1 MGFLGIGNYNKPGP
15 GVSKDEPQ
23 KKGFFLFFELYFR
36 KFWKLME
43 ANMLFVVCCIP
54 FFIPTGL
61 VVAFMPGNVIA
72 SYISMIFYIGIAP
85 MLAGY
90 TYILRNFAR
99 QEHAF
104 LWMDFKDT
112 IKNNWKQSLIIG
124 LIDLIVY
131 FVGIVSVT
139 FYFNNISKNGIII
152 IPFVL
157 AVLFMVLFT
166 FMQYYMFVMLITFN
180 LTVKQ
185 IIKNAAIFSIAGLG
199 RNLLITL
206 FLALLVLFNYIWF
219 PPSLILILTMGLS
232 LAGFIIN
239 FNVWPVIKKF
249 MIPDDV
255 QLEEDGEQVFDD
267 DLKIK
272 DHNNNKQ

>member
-1 MGFLGIGNYNKPGP
+1 MGILGFGNYNKPGP
-15 GVSKDEPQ
+15 GISKDEPQ

-43 ANMLFVVCCIP
+43 ANMLFVVSCIP
-54 FFIPTGL
+54 FLIPTAL
-61 VVAFMPGNVIA
+61 VVAILPGNVIA
-72 SYISMIFYIGIAP
+72 AYVSMLFYIGIAP

-112 IKNNWKQSLIIG
+112 VKNNWKQSLIIG

-139 FYFNNISKNGIII
+139 FYFNNMSKNSFFI

-157 AVLFMVLFT
+157 VIFFMVLFT
-166 FMQYYMFVMLITFN
+166 FMQYYIFVMLITFD
-180 LTVKQ
+180 LTIKQ
-185 IIKNAAIFSIAGLG
+185 ILKNAAIFSVAGLG
-199 RNLLITL
+199 RNVLITIL
-206 FLALLVLFNYIWF
+206 LALLVLFNYIWF

-239 FNVWPVIKKF
+239 FNAWPVINKY

-255 QLEEDGEQVFDD
+255 QPDEDEEQVFDD
-267 DLKIK
+267 DLKMK
-272 DHNNNKQ
+272 DHDNNEQ